1 MFQLDDKFL
10 EDIGLGDLPDD
21 QKRAF
26 LQHIYEELE
35 LRVGTRLSDG
45 LSDQQL
51 EEFEKIIDRDQG
63 VIEAW
68 LVEHVQ
74 DYAND
79 EVFQRMQAALKLEPS
94 DPALK
99 AEYVA
104 TKWLEVNRPDY
115 RDVVKSVL
123 DELKAEIMSNR
134 DAILGS
140 IAENQSEGS
149 VAPQEEN
156 QQPPEVS

>member
-10 EDIGLGDLPDD
+10 ADIGLGELPDE

-63 VIEAW
+63 VIDAW
-68 LVEHVQ
+68 LAEHVQ

-79 EVFQRMQAALKLEPS
+79 EVFKRMQAALKLEAT
-94 DPALK
+94 DPVLR

-123 DELKAEIMSNR
+123 DELKQEIMANR
-134 DAILGS
+134 DAIVGS
-140 IAENQSEGS
+140 AGA
-149 VAPQEEN
+149 APTGDQ
-156 QQPPEVS
+156 

>member
-68 LVEHVQ
+68 LVANVQ

-79 EVFQRMQAALKLEPS
+79 EVFKRMQAALKLEPS

-149 VAPQEEN
+149 AAPQEEN
-156 QQPPEVS
+156 QQPPATT

>member
-10 EDIGLGDLPDD
+10 EDIGLGSLPDD
-21 QKRAF
+21 QKKAF

-35 LRVGTRLSDG
+35 LRVGTRLSEG

-51 EEFEKIIDRDQG
+51 EEFEKIIDKDQA
-63 VIEAW
+63 VIEDW
-68 LVEHVQ
+68 LAIHVQ
-74 DYAND
+74 DYTND
-79 EVFQRMQAALKLEPS
+79 DVFKRMQQALKLDAG

-104 TKWLEVNRPDY
+104 TKWLEINRPDY

-123 DELKAEIMSNR
+123 EELKVEIMSNR
-134 DAILGS
+134 DAILGGGS
-140 IAENQSEGS
+140 ENQP
-149 VAPQEEN
+149 VEN
-156 QQPPEVS
+156 TSQSDHQPPAAA

>member
-10 EDIGLGDLPDD
+10 QDIGLGGLPDD

-35 LRVGTRLSDG
+35 LRVGTRLSEG

-63 VIEAW
+63 VIENW
-68 LVEHVQ
+68 LNEHVQ
-74 DYAND
+74 DYTND
-79 EVFQRMQAALKLEPS
+79 EVFKRMQAALKLEPT
-94 DPALK
+94 DPVLK
-99 AEYVA
+99 AEFVA

-115 RDVVKSVL
+115 RDVVKAVL
-123 DELKAEIMSNR
+123 DELKGEIMANK
-134 DAILGS
+134 DAILGG
-140 IAENQSEGS
+140 IAQNEADAQGGS
-149 VAPQEEN
+149 
-156 QQPPEVS
+156 QQPPASS